1 MALLCAIV
9 AGVLFSLVLLVA
21 RGVNTA
27 YTPSTT
33 PHSDPPVVYD
43 RPGKVIVD
51 GALP

>member
-9 AGVLFSLVLLVA
+9 AGVLFSLALLLA
-21 RGVNTA
+21 RGVNAA
-27 YTPSTT
+27 YNPPAT

-43 RPGKVIVD
+43 KPGRVIVD